1 MHQLD
6 VRLLLDLLEL
16 EEDPHRWRDLTD
28 TVVAAVEEQT
38 RLGHIAVATDLVKR
52 LANERGDADAIPAD
66 EESKRAFALAA
77 LERLASGPAM
87 RHVLA
92 QIQVNDEAA
101 FAAVKELCTILGP
114 AVVTSLAEVLASE
127 QDARARRRIRDIL
140 LSFGR
145 KGREAVQ
152 QLLNAPNWQ
161 VRQTAAFLLREFG
174 GTEGLPELERLLT
187 DSEPLVQREAIRAIV
202 LIGDERTYA
211 VLVRVLTRAQTNSR
225 SRETLILQMT
235 SQRDERAVPLCSY
248 LIGHINY
255 RTLPD
260 VYMAAIDTLGAI
272 GVDDSVPPLRDV
284 LYRGEWW
291 APFRTRALR
300 KAAAEALR
308 RSKNENATRV
318 LREAAISG
326 RLGVR
331 LAARGQLAQLGGGA

>member
-1 MHQLD
+1 M
-6 VRLLLDLLEL
+6 
-16 EEDPHRWRDLTD
+16 
-28 TVVAAVEEQT
+28 
-38 RLGHIAVATDLVKR
+38 
-52 LANERGDADAIPAD
+52 
-66 EESKRAFALAA
+66 
-77 LERLASGPAM
+77 
-87 RHVLA
+87 
-92 QIQVNDEAA
+92 
-101 FAAVKELCTILGP
+101 
-114 AVVTSLAEVLASE
+114 
-127 QDARARRRIRDIL
+127 
-140 LSFGR
+140 
-145 KGREAVQ
+145 
-152 QLLNAPNWQ
+152 
-161 VRQTAAFLLREFG
+161 RQTAAFLLREFG